1 MRKTLILG
9 ILSVSLVIWNQIA
22 SAAETS
28 ELSVKRIETKYS
40 ITGQK
45 RSVIEEYTRD
55 GVKVMSVIHLYR
67 EGKLVSSSRFT
78 YAFGR
83 KVMQEGDEDADG
95 FYELRII
102 TPSDDPNS
110 VEVFRVEKDGAIKP
124 ASAAKLKEFRN
135 QAEKQE
141 AVGKLMREEIEK
153 AKSGK

>member
-1 MRKTLILG
+1 MRKTLIFG
-9 ILSVSLVIWNQIA
+9 ILSVSLVIGNQIA
-22 SAAETS
+22 GAVEIG
-28 ELSVKRIETKYS
+28 ELSVKKTETKDS
-40 ITGQK
+40 TTGQK

-55 GVKVMSVIHLYR
+55 GVKVMSVIHLYK
-67 EGKLVSSSRFT
+67 EGKLASSSRFT

-83 KVMQEGDEDADG
+83 KVMQEGDEDGDG

-102 TPSDDPNS
+102 TPSDDPNL
-110 VEVFRVEKDGAIKP
+110 VEVFQVEKDGAIKP

-141 AVGKLMREEIEK
+141 AVGKKMREEIEK